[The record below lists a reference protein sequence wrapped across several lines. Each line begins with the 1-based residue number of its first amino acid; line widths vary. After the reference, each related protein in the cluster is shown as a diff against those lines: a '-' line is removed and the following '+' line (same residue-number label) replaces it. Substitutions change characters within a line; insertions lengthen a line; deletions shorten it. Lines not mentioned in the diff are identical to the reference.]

1 MVDALKFRL
10 LFQRATFLQTKLFED
25 IPNQADKVFPQ
36 AKLTQLNRELHPQL
50 SAFNYGAIRKLCYPG
65 LIFLV
70 YAVAE
75 TLQTQERILRKKTQL
90 SQVYSGYDR
99 SRPV

>member
-25 IPNQADKVFPQ
+25 IPNQADKVFLQ

-75 TLQTQERILRKKTQL
+75 TL
-90 SQVYSGYDR
+90 
-99 SRPV
+99 